1 MTSNILDDPDALT
14 KLDPGGMFGYVYG
27 LPDQCRNAWDAAR
40 AIQTPGGDI
49 DKVVVLG
56 MGGSAIAGDIWRVLL
71 QRECAIPVF
80 NVRQYD
86 LPPFVDERTL
96 VIASSYSGN
105 TEETLSAFEQSL
117 PTPAHKLVIT
127 SGGRLLTEARANGIP
142 AFTYEFDGEPR
153 AAIGWSLTPLLVLSQ
168 KLGWMQ
174 GVESDLAEAIDVMSS
189 LRLELTEASPHSSN
203 PAKQLASRLYDRL
216 PVIYAGSPLTEVAH
230 RWKSQLNESAKVW
243 SFYEELPEIHHN
255 AIVGIS
261 LPRSIASS
269 TTAILLSSRDLVHRR
284 VQMRHDFTHDKLS
297 EAGVDVAEVE
307 SRGDSALA
315 RMMSLILFG
324 DYVSTYLAFLNDVDP
339 TPTDV
344 IEELRDWLS
353 TQE

>member
-1 MTSNILDDPDALT
+1 MTSSTLDDTQAIAR
-14 KLDPGGMFGYVYG
+14 LDPRGMLGYVHG
-27 LPDQCRNAWDAAR
+27 LPDQCRDAWDAASE
-40 AIQTPGGDI
+40 IQTPDGAI
-49 DKVVVLG
+49 DRVVVLG

-86 LPPFVDERTL
+86 LPPFVDGRTM

-105 TEETLSAFEQSL
+105 TEETLSAFRQSL
-117 PTPAHKLVIT
+117 ATPAHKIVIT
-127 SGGRLLTEARANGIP
+127 SGGKLLTEARANGVP
-142 AFTYEFDGEPR
+142 AFTFEFSGEPR
-153 AAIGWSLTPLLVLSQ
+153 AAIGWSLTPLLALSQ

-174 GVESDLAEAIDVMSS
+174 GVAADLAEAIDVMSS
-189 LRLELTEASPHSSN
+189 LRQELSEATPHSSN
-203 PAKQLASRLYDRL
+203 PAKQLASRLHDKL

-255 AIVGIS
+255 AIVGIG
-261 LPRSIASS
+261 LPRAIASS
-269 TTAILLSSRDLVHRR
+269 TTAVLLSSRDLVHQR
-284 VQMRHDFTHDKLS
+284 VQMRHEFTRDRLS

-307 SRGDSALA
+307 SRGESALA

-324 DYVSTYLAFLNDVDP
+324 DYVSTYLAFLNNIDP

-344 IEELRDWLS
+344 IEELRDWLA